1 MSESAS
7 AGKKGDWLPLEADPV
22 LMSTYLHKLGADPNE
37 LYTFHDVYGVD
48 DEMLGMVPQPVLA
61 VLLLFP
67 ISEASEAHK
76 ENEKAKI
83 TATGDA
89 AQKVS
94 PNLYWMKQVRPD
106 GSAHY
111 TVLHARSF
119 PAVWSLILV
128 LALLLLR
135 CVCRPWAMRAAPSA

>member
-1 MSESAS
+1 MAESA
-7 AGKKGDWLPLEADPV
+7 AGKKADWLPLEADPG

-67 ISEASEAHK
+67 ISDASEAHK
-76 ENEKAKI
+76 ETEKEKI
-83 TATGDA
+83 VATGDA

-94 PNLYWMKQVRPD
+94 PNLYYMHQVRGTQEISLWLSLRQSLIPVTVFVRCRRP
-106 GSAHY
+106 SA
-111 TVLHARSF
+111 T
-119 PAVWSLILV
+119 PAVRSV
-128 LALLLLR
+128 SPTPR
-135 CVCRPWAMRAAPSA
+135 